1 MNLKTSLRDF
11 LRRSLSGNSSKS
23 KQNDKS
29 FNWRRFLLSVGLII
43 GLVLFLRQVLMG
55 YLQFRQSI
63 TELIQP
69 IYLVVAL
76 ASGAL
81 MYVFQI
87 MAWIY
92 IMRHL
97 GIKLDFRRTFKG
109 YLLSFLPRYV
119 PGTVW
124 AYLSRGQWLKQTWG
138 VDYSTSALGSILE
151 AAVQATTAAIVGGL
165 FSTLYESRAPARA
178 LMIAASGTG
187 LILTWLILPRIV
199 LGVAGKVTGREP
211 IQSPSPSRAWA
222 ATIGCYLGLWMA
234 FGGSV
239 LALVKALIPSA
250 SGNFPGAV
258 SASSLAWL
266 LGFVAVFIPTGI
278 GVRETAMGMLLVAYV
293 GLLPAEANLV
303 AVSSR
308 IMILSAELGWITF
321 AALLHLGD
329 WFTRRRRKENRSR

>member
-1 MNLKTSLRDF
+1 
-11 LRRSLSGNSSKS
+11 
-23 KQNDKS
+23 
-29 FNWRRFLLSVGLII
+29 
-43 GLVLFLRQVLMG
+43 
-55 YLQFRQSI
+55 
-63 TELIQP
+63 
-69 IYLVVAL
+69 
-76 ASGAL
+76 
-81 MYVFQI
+81 
-87 MAWIY
+87 
-92 IMRHL
+92 
-97 GIKLDFRRTFKG
+97 
-109 YLLSFLPRYV
+109 
-119 PGTVW
+119 
-124 AYLSRGQWLKQTWG
+124 
-138 VDYSTSALGSILE
+138 
-151 AAVQATTAAIVGGL
+151 
-165 FSTLYESRAPARA
+165 
-178 LMIAASGTG
+178 
-187 LILTWLILPRIV
+187 
-199 LGVAGKVTGREP
+199 
-211 IQSPSPSRAWA
+211 
-222 ATIGCYLGLWMA
+222 MA